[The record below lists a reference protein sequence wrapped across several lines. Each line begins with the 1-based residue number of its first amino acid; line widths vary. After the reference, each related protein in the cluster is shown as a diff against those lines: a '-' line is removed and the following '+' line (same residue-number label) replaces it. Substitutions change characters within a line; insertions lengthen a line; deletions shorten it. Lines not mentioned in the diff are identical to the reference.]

1 MNTVTSFLAV
11 VLVCVTAIVAT
22 VLATDCRNA
31 AILGAVPLGISG
43 SGSSAVFE
51 TAVDEAKANKLF
63 HDAHGKD
70 ACHEIQG
77 TPLAKAAG
85 YVCPSGMTLVANC
98 TDGTHV
104 YAPAALY
111 VRGRPD
117 TGGYTRRNND
127 PEPVV
132 VPLSYDW
139 CAQ

>member
-22 VLATDCRNA
+22 VLATDCRHA

-43 SGSSAVFE
+43 SGSAAVFE

-63 HDAHGKD
+63 HDATGKD
-70 ACHEIQG
+70 AMHCASKLDKCFAEVSKG
-77 TPLAKAAG
+77 G
-85 YVCPSGMTLVANC
+85 YTIVASCP
-98 TDGTHV
+98 DGSSV
-104 YAPAALY
+104 YAPQGFY

-117 TGGYTRRNND
+117 TGGYTRRNTD
-127 PEPVV
+127 PDPIV

-139 CAQ
+139 CAP